1 VIDPTTHEELGPNH
15 AGLLAAR
22 LSHSPL
28 AWFSGYASSPEKD
41 GDRLTPCGRWYLT
54 GDLALYD
61 DDGYFRFSSR
71 DDDVIIMAGYRI
83 GPFDVESV
91 IAGHPAVR
99 DVAVVAVPDEIRGE
113 VLEAVV
119 VLNLGYAANQALSE
133 ELQQKVRTEYA
144 AHAYPRRVHY
154 RDELPKTPSGKTQR
168 FVLRQE
174 LRDAMR
180 SPV

>member
-1 VIDPTTHEELGPNH
+1 
-15 AGLLAAR
+15 
-22 LSHSPL
+22 
-28 AWFSGYASSPEKD
+28 
-41 GDRLTPCGRWYLT
+41 
-54 GDLALYD
+54 
-61 DDGYFRFSSR
+61 
-71 DDDVIIMAGYRI
+71 
-83 GPFDVESV
+83 
-91 IAGHPAVR
+91 VR